1 MPKPTVTLR
10 SLAKE
15 AGVSPMTVSLALKKS
30 NEISAKTGD
39 RIRALAEKRGY
50 KPDPTM
56 RKLMYHLKTRTE
68 TRFKA
73 TICAL
78 IAEDTT
84 HPVVLDTYPN
94 RIRIGMKERAEQLGY
109 ATDLLNLNDFPTK
122 DQINRVLIN
131 RGIEGLVIL
140 PLRYISDLSDRISW
154 DQFSTV
160 VVTSALQAPKFHSA
174 LPNHFDNVTKSIN
187 QIIELGYTKI
197 GFVTLKDWGRRTLHR
212 WEGGIAWHNC
222 FRELPQIKIFS
233 ETLTNPTDYG
243 NLIDWLSKNQFE
255 VIIAEPLTQVPFQE
269 ILNHIPAQKRP
280 QIITMS
286 WPTPLAVAG
295 VDQLPE
301 LVGKAAIEILDGL
314 IVRGEKG
321 IPQVAYAT
329 MIEGQWVK
337 ADLKEISS
345 KKNTTKTSNNRR
357 VT

>member
-1 MPKPTVTLR
+1 MPKTTVTLR

-15 AGVSPMTVSLALKKS
+15 AGVSPMTVSLALKRS
-30 NEISAKTGD
+30 NEISAKTGE

-68 TRFKA
+68 ARFKA

-78 IAEDTT
+78 IAEDPKGPIT
-84 HPVVLDTYPN
+84 LDTYPN
-94 RIRIGMKERAEQLGY
+94 RIKVGMKERAEQLGY

-122 DQINRVLIN
+122 EQINRVLIN
-131 RGIEGLVIL
+131 RGIEGLVVL
-140 PLRYISDLSDRISW
+140 PLRYISDLTDRISW

-187 QIIELGYTKI
+187 QILELGYSKI
-197 GFVTLKDWGRRTLHR
+197 GFITLKDWGRRTLHR

-233 ETLTNPTDYG
+233 ESLANPTDYAT
-243 NLIDWLSKNQFE
+243 LIDWLAKNQFE
-255 VIIAEPLTQVPFQE
+255 VVIAEPLTQVPFQE
-269 ILNHIPAQKRP
+269 IFNQLPIQKRP

-286 WPTPLAVAG
+286 WPTPLAIAG

-301 LVGKAAIEILDGL
+301 LIGKAAVEILDGL

-321 IPQVAYAT
+321 IPQIPYTT
-329 MIEGQWVK
+329 MIEGKWVK
-337 ADLKEISS
+337 ADLKDIPI
-345 KKNTTKTSNNRR
+345 KKSIGKSTGSRR